1 MLYLFNIVPYVVESG
16 SMEPTIE
23 TGSLSFINKKF
34 KYENIKEQDIISFKL
49 SSGNNS
55 VRVMHRV
62 IEVTDKGF
70 ITKGDANENSDGLTT
85 TKENYEGKNVFSIP
99 KLGYFI
105 KFIQTT
111 KGKIILSIL
120 IVIIF
125 VSSFLIKDD
134 EKVN

>member
-1 MLYLFNIVPYVVESG
+1 
-16 SMEPTIE
+16 MEPTIE